1 MTIKSTLKL
10 SLIAIAVMATAQA
23 SAIDGDD
30 LPPAKPGQCFTKAFF
45 PAKYATS
52 TERVLASEASEKVQ
66 VIPAKYG
73 WGTEKIKVS
82 DGTQRTVTVPATYKT
97 VYERVLAVP
106 ATKTWR
112 TSLRTN
118 APEASNTL
126 MNAAQ
131 AAGMNTG
138 AARPGT
144 CFYECYAPAR
154 YQKITEKVLA
164 SEASERVLAV
174 PAKYKTVTKRIL
186 VSEGTEK
193 LVKSPAQYKTVRE
206 RVQVSPARTEWKK
219 TKCGDRGCNQSEVVC
234 LVEIPAVYKTVTK
247 KVVAKPVSTR
257 KVTTPPVYKT
267 VNIQELVQP
276 ASSRSIPVP
285 ATYKTVTKTQK
296 VANGQYGWTNS
307 PANCSNA
314 ISTGYSTNGGN
325 GSDMGN
331 GAGNGSAAGMGAG
344 GRLSSSAKA
353 TGNKVCLTATPAKY
367 NKVSKRVVATPAR
380 TKVVTTPARYTTVKV
395 KKLVTPASER
405 RMAIPATYKTV
416 TKKRMVADGYAK
428 WVPIVCKKNMST
440 VTISRVQT
448 ALRNA
453 NFYHGPIDGVWGSA
467 SRSATRAYQK
477 AKGLPVAGLSVATM
491 ESLGLY

>member
-1 MTIKSTLKL
+1 MTVRETLKL
-10 SLIAIAVMATAQA
+10 SLIAMAVVTTANA
-23 SAIDGDD
+23 AAIDGDD

-66 VIPAKYG
+66 VTPAKYG

-97 VYERVLAVP
+97 VYERVLALP

-112 TSLRTN
+112 TGLRTN
-118 APEASNTL
+118 SPEASHTL

-131 AAGMNTG
+131 SAGMPTG
-138 AARPGT
+138 AANPGT
-144 CFYECYAPAR
+144 CFYECYAPAK

-164 SEASERVLAV
+164 SEASARIVAV

-193 LVKSPAQYKTVRE
+193 LVKIPAQYKNVQE
-206 RVQVSPARTEWKK
+206 RVLVSPARTEWKK

-234 LVEIPAVYKTVTK
+234 LVEIPPVYKTVTK
-247 KVVAKPVSTR
+247 KVVAKPVATR

-267 VNIQELVQP
+267 VTVQELVQP
-276 ASSRSIPVP
+276 ASSRNIPVP

-296 VANGQYGWTNS
+296 VSNGQYGWTNS
-307 PANCSNA
+307 PRNCANA
-314 ISTGYSTNGGN
+314 VSTGYAAA
-325 GSDMGN
+325 N
-331 GAGNGSAAGMGAG
+331 GAGSASANGAGTGIAAGS
-344 GRLSSSAKA
+344 RLSASAKA

-380 TKVVTTPARYTTVKV
+380 TKVVTTPAKYTTVKV
-395 KKLVTPASER
+395 KKLIAPASER

-428 WVPIVCKKNMST
+428 WVQIVCKSNMGKP
-440 VTISRVQT
+440 TIQRVQQ
-448 ALRNA
+448 ALKA
-453 NFYHGPIDGVWGSA
+453 AGYYHGPIDGIWGSA
-467 SRSATRAYQK
+467 SRSATRSYQK

-491 ESLGLY
+491 QSLGL

>member
-1 MTIKSTLKL
+1 MTLKDTFKL
-10 SLIAIAVMATAQA
+10 SLIAMAVVTTANA
-23 SAIDGDD
+23 AAIDGDD

-97 VYERVLAVP
+97 VYERVLALP
-106 ATKTWR
+106 ATQTWR
-112 TSLRTN
+112 TALRTN
-118 APEASNTL
+118 SPEASNTL

-131 AAGMNTG
+131 SAGMPTD

-144 CFYECYAPAR
+144 CFYECYAPAK

-164 SEASERVLAV
+164 SEASARIIAI
-174 PAKYKTVTKRIL
+174 PAKYKTITKRIL

-193 LVKSPAQYKTVRE
+193 LVKIPAQYKNVQE
-206 RVQVSPARTEWKK
+206 RVMVSPARTEWKK

-234 LVEIPAVYKTVTK
+234 LVEIPAVYKTVSK
-247 KVVAKPVSTR
+247 KVVAKPVATR

-267 VNIQELVQP
+267 VTVQELVQP
-276 ASSRSIPVP
+276 ASSRNIPVP

-296 VANGQYGWTNS
+296 VAPGQYGWT
-307 PANCSNA
+307 SNPGSCA
-314 ISTGYSTNGGN
+314 GAASTGMS
-325 GSDMGN
+325 
-331 GAGNGSAAGMGAG
+331 AGNGVAYNNGSANGVTSNTVSS
-344 GRLSSSAKA
+344 RLSASART

-380 TKVVTTPARYTTVKV
+380 TKVVTTPAKYTTVKI
-395 KKLVTPASER
+395 KKLIAPASER
-405 RMAIPATYKTV
+405 RMAIPATYRTV

-428 WVPIVCKKNMST
+428 WVQIVCKSNMGKP
-440 VTISRVQT
+440 TIQRVQR
-448 ALRNA
+448 ALKDA
-453 NFYHGPIDGVWGSA
+453 GYYHGPIDGIWGSA
-467 SRSATRAYQK
+467 SRSATRSYQK

-491 ESLGLY
+491 QSLGL

>member
-1 MTIKSTLKL
+1 MTIKDTLKL
-10 SLIAIAVMATAQA
+10 SLVAMAVVANAQA
-23 SAIDGDD
+23 AAIDGDD
-30 LPPAKPGQCFTKAFF
+30 LPPAKPGQCFTKAFY

-73 WGTEKIKVS
+73 WATEKIKVS
-82 DGTQRTVTVPATYKT
+82 DGTQRTVTIPATYKT

-112 TSLRTN
+112 TALRTN
-118 APEASNTL
+118 SPEASHTL

-131 AAGMNTG
+131 STGMPT
-138 AARPGT
+138 ATAKPGT
-144 CFYECYAPAR
+144 CFYECYAPAK

-164 SEASERVLAV
+164 SEASARVVAL

-193 LVKSPAQYKTVRE
+193 LIKIPAQYKNVQE
-206 RVQVSPARTEWKK
+206 RVMVSPARTEWKK

-247 KVVAKPVSTR
+247 KAVAKPVATR

-267 VNIQELVQP
+267 VTIQQLVTP
-276 ASSRSIPVP
+276 ASSRNIPVP
-285 ATYKTVTKTQK
+285 ATYKTVTKTKK
-296 VANGQYGWTNS
+296 VSNGQYGWTNS
-307 PANCSNA
+307 PRNCSTANTGVA
-314 ISTGYSTNGGN
+314 GSKLST
-325 GSDMGN
+325 
-331 GAGNGSAAGMGAG
+331 
-344 GRLSSSAKA
+344 SAKA

-367 NKVSKRVVATPAR
+367 NKVSKKVVNTTAR
-380 TKVVTTPARYTTVKV
+380 TKVITTPAKYTTVKV
-395 KKLVTPASER
+395 KKLMTPASEK

-428 WVPIVCKKNMST
+428 WVQIVCKSNMGIP
-440 VTISRVQT
+440 TIQRVQT
-448 ALRNA
+448 ALKHA
-453 NFYHGPIDGVWGSA
+453 GYYHGPIDGIWGSA
-467 SRSATRAYQK
+467 SRSATRSYQK

-491 ESLGLY
+491 RSLGL

>member
-1 MTIKSTLKL
+1 MTIKDTLKL
-10 SLIAIAVMATAQA
+10 SLVVMAVITTANA
-23 SAIDGDD
+23 AAIDGDD

-97 VYERVLAVP
+97 VYERVLALP

-112 TSLRTN
+112 TNLRTN
-118 APEASNTL
+118 APEASSTL

-131 AAGMNTG
+131 SAGMPTT
-138 AARPGT
+138 AAKPGT
-144 CFYECYAPAR
+144 CFYECYAPAK

-164 SEASERVLAV
+164 SEASARVVAI
-174 PAKYKTVTKRIL
+174 PAKYKTITKRIL

-193 LVKSPAQYKTVRE
+193 LVTSPAQYKNVQE
-206 RVQVSPARTEWKK
+206 RVLVSPARTEWKK

-247 KVVAKPVSTR
+247 KVVAKPVATR

-267 VNIQELVQP
+267 VNVQELASP

-307 PANCSNA
+307 PSNCANA
-314 ISTGYSTNGGN
+314 ISTGYAAANGAGSASAN
-325 GSDMGN
+325 GAAGN
-331 GAGNGSAAGMGAG
+331 GAAAGAG
-344 GRLSSSAKA
+344 SRLSASAKA
-353 TGNKVCLTATPAKY
+353 TGNKVCLTATAAKY
-367 NKVSKRVVATPAR
+367 NKVSKRVVNTPPRTKIVATPA
-380 TKVVTTPARYTTVKV
+380 KYTTVKV
-395 KKLVTPASER
+395 KKLVAPASER

-428 WVPIVCKKNMST
+428 WVQIVCKSNMG
-440 VTISRVQT
+440 VPTIQRVQT
-448 ALRNA
+448 ALKNA
-453 NFYHGPIDGVWGSA
+453 GYYKGPIDGIWGSA
-467 SRSATRAYQK
+467 SRSATRSYQK

-491 ESLGLY
+491 RSLGL